1 MALSMNLSPVSFD
14 QTMEDAF
21 PDVDPGIR
29 PFGSRVLVQIRTAK
43 SKSSGGI
50 QLVQETREAVQWNM
64 QTARVRAL
72 GPLAFKNRTSQET
85 WPEGQWCDIGD
96 FVRVPKYGGD
106 KWERP
111 IPKSED
117 MALFVIF
124 NDLDLIGKIEIDP
137 RDIVSFV

>member
-1 MALSMNLSPVSFD
+1 MGLSMNLSPVNFE

-21 PDVDPGIR
+21 PDIDPGIL

-50 QLVQETREAVQWNM
+50 ALVQETREAVQWNM
-64 QTARVRAL
+64 QTAKVRAF
-72 GPLAFKNRTSQET
+72 GPLAFKNRTSQEV

-124 NDLDLIGKIEIDP
+124 NDLDLIGKISIDP

>member
-1 MALSMNLSPVSFD
+1 MALSMNLTPVSFD

-50 QLVQETREAVQWNM
+50 ALVQETREAVQWNM

-72 GPLAFKNRTSQET
+72 GPLAFKNRTTQEV
-85 WPEGQWCDIGD
+85 WPEGQWCNIGD
-96 FVRVPKYGGD
+96 YVRVPKFGGD

-124 NDLDLIGKIEIDP
+124 NDLDLIGKIDIDP
-137 RDIVSFV
+137 RDIVAFV